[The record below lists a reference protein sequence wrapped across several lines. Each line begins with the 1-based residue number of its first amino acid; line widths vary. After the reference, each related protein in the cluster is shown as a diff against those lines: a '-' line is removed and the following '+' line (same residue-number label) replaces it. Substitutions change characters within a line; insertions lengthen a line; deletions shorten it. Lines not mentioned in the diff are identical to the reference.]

1 MANTSRCRACGSQ
14 IVWITTKAGK
24 SMPCDPDLIPYWKPK
39 RRTGKERFV
48 TENGEVVSGEKS
60 KGAVIDGYGRIAH
73 FATCPV
79 RR

>member
-1 MANTSRCRACGSQ
+1 
-14 IVWITTKAGK
+14 
-24 SMPCDPDLIPYWKPK
+24 MPCDPDLIPYWKPK